1 MLNPVAATES
11 LTRTPY
17 CTPRVSSAL
26 VNRLSRVYASAP
38 KYHEPRVAVHC
49 CNLCSWGHVAR
60 PKESDS
66 ATEGNVARPLHR
78 KGDVNM
84 YLRGQGPEIKPF
96 YLSFGNHT
104 PGRKAS
110 RSDPCVIRR
119 CEGEGQKIIP
129 ADAKSRL
136 AAKLAKVSS

>member
-66 ATEGNVARPLHR
+66 ATAGNVARPLHR
-78 KGDVNM
+78 EGDVNM
-84 YLRGQGPEIKPF
+84 YVRGQGPEIEHFIYRLVITLQDGKLRGRF
-96 YLSFGNHT
+96 RVQFARERARKSFRPTARAVLPPN
-104 PGRKAS
+104 
-110 RSDPCVIRR
+110 
-119 CEGEGQKIIP
+119 
-129 ADAKSRL
+129 
-136 AAKLAKVSS
+136 